1 MAFLLILKFQY
12 PQAFWGLVALLP
24 LLLLYQ
30 IARLKKKK
38 IIEKLGNP
46 QLIQGLIGNYSAK
59 NNLIKFILAGS
70 ALILLITAIAN
81 IQLPGKNNASKRKGH
96 DLFIALDLSTSMLA
110 DDVKP
115 NRLEKARMLIRQL
128 LDESQNDRIGL
139 IVFAG
144 HPYLQMPLSNDHA
157 AALMYVQQAR
167 PEQLFTQG
175 TAIGEALSMGASA
188 FQKYERKY
196 KTILL
201 ITDGENHDAEAEK
214 LLPSLREKGIM
225 VVTVGI
231 GTPAGSSVPDPV
243 TGSFK
248 KDDAGSIVQSKLN
261 EALLKDIADK
271 TGGRYIRL
279 AGINEA
285 VASIRTVIDHMEQYA
300 FEDDTL
306 SDRESYF
313 QWFLFPALLFLLIEL
328 IWPEKK
334 SSIKKFKVGLLI
346 PLAFSFLDIQ
356 AQEGIKRMQAG
367 DQFYQDKKLNL
378 AVEQYR
384 LAAEDPSTHAHANYN
399 LGVCYFRMNDFESA
413 ENAFDEALKTNKEI
427 PLLIQRS
434 LYNKGVLFSR
444 QNKLE
449 ESIAYYKKALS
460 LNPAD
465 KDCRFNLQKALEE
478 KRKKEKENKKNSEQ
492 KTKNPPVDPKS
503 MEQWLKSLQQK
514 EQEIQQKLPPK
525 GRSSKQPDK
534 DW

>member
-1 MAFLLILKFQY
+1 
-12 PQAFWGLVALLP
+12 
-24 LLLLYQ
+24 
-30 IARLKKKK
+30 
-38 IIEKLGNP
+38 
-46 QLIQGLIGNYSAK
+46 
-59 NNLIKFILAGS
+59 
-70 ALILLITAIAN
+70 
-81 IQLPGKNNASKRKGH
+81 
-96 DLFIALDLSTSMLA
+96 
-110 DDVKP
+110 
-115 NRLEKARMLIRQL
+115 MLIRQL
-128 LDESQNDRIGL
+128 LDGSQNDRVGF

-157 AALMYVQQAR
+157 AALLYVQQAR

-188 FQKYERKY
+188 FLKYERKY

-214 LLPSLREKGIM
+214 LLPTLREKGIM
-225 VVTVGI
+225 VITVGI
-231 GTPAGSSVPDPV
+231 GTPAGAPVKDPV

-279 AGINEA
+279 ANINDA
-285 VASIRTVIDHMEQYA
+285 VSSIRKVMDNMEQYA

-313 QWFLFPALLFLLIEL
+313 QWFLFLALLLLLIEL
-328 IWPEKK
+328 IWPERKTRIKEKK
-334 SSIKKFKVGLLI
+334 AGILI
-346 PLAFSFLDIQ
+346 TLAFSSLGLQ

-367 DQFYQDKKLNL
+367 DQFYQDKKLNK
-378 AVEQYR
+378 AVEQYL
-384 LAAEDPSTHAHANYN
+384 LAAEDPSTHAKANYN
-399 LGVCYFRMNDFESA
+399 LGVCYFRMNELESA
-413 ENAFDEALKTNKEI
+413 ENAFDEALKNNKESS
-427 PLLIQRS
+427 PLIQRS
-434 LYNKGVLFSR
+434 LYNKGVLLSR

-449 ESIAYYKKALS
+449 ESIVYYKKALS
-460 LNPAD
+460 LDPSD

-478 KRKKEKENKKNSEQ
+478 KRKKEKENTKNTEQ
-492 KTKNPPVDPKS
+492 KTKTPPVDPKS